1 MMLII
6 SNKNFFIK
14 NLGYKRTVICV
25 FFLNSYYFVNF
36 IKIQEFFDGAA
47 PAQ

>member
-14 NLGYKRTVICV
+14 NLDYKRTVIYV
-25 FFLNSYYFVNF
+25 FFNSYYFVNF